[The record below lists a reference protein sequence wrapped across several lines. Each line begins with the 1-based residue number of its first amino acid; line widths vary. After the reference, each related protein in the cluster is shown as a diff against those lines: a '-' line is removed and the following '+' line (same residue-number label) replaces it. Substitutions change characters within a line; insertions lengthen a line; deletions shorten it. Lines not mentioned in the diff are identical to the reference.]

1 VTASSTSSPYQSPD
15 LIRESAAAIAARTS
29 VKPKIA
35 MILGSGLG
43 GLSKEVDGVVIPYEE
58 IPNFPRSTVE
68 GHAGA
73 LHIGTLAGA
82 DVMVMS
88 GRFHFYEGYSLQQVT
103 FPIRIFREL
112 GCHSMI
118 VTNAAGGVNT
128 SFDVG
133 DLMLI
138 TDHINMLGAN
148 PLYGPNVASQG
159 PRFPD
164 MSTAYDVW
172 YGALARG
179 VASSLGVTLREGVYC
194 ATLGPSYETAAEIR
208 MFRTV
213 GADAVGMSTVPE
225 TIVARHAGLRVLGLS
240 CITNMAAGILPHP
253 LSHAEVMETTE
264 RVKGTF
270 RELVVGV
277 LEKMGE
283 AVSN

>member
-1 VTASSTSSPYQSPD
+1 VTATLTSPYQSPD
-15 LIRESAAAIAARTS
+15 SIRESARAIADRTKT
-29 VKPKIA
+29 KPQVA

-73 LHIGTLAGA
+73 LHIGSLAGV

-88 GRFHFYEGYSLQQVT
+88 GRFHFYEGYTLQQVT
-103 FPIRIFREL
+103 FPIRVFREL

-128 SFDVG
+128 AFDVG

-148 PLYGPNVASQG
+148 PLYGANVAHHG

-164 MSTAYDVW
+164 MSTAYDKE
-172 YGALARG
+172 YGLAAKS
-179 VASSLGVTLREGVYC
+179 VASLLGITLREGVYC

-208 MFRTV
+208 MCRSI

-240 CITNMAAGILPHP
+240 CITNMAAGILPQP
-253 LSHAEVMETTE
+253 LSHAEVIETTE

-270 RELVVGV
+270 RKLVLGV

-283 AVSN
+283 TK